1 MTVEEAL
8 IARIKKPKFTE
19 WHRHF
24 VAHPEQIPDLVDL
37 ALGSKKAPMPAHASW
52 LLIHLAKADWTLLA
66 SYEHAF
72 IDHFLQSTNQSILR
86 NLLVSLLEFPLKDY
100 RESDFL
106 DSLITH
112 VKNEENK
119 VALRVY
125 SLYKLTEFVQRYPE
139 IKVEI
144 DAVIE
149 LIQEHPM
156 SPAMKVGIRN
166 FEKMCQKMLG
176 KLNA

>member
-176 KLNA
+176 KLNV